1 MAQKQ
6 YKFTLS
12 IRDKHNREVKKIV
25 DFLIGKGIL
34 SQAIRDGLRLLN
46 DLRKGNT
53 RVLLEM
59 FPDVM
64 DKLCPPQSNNGDI
77 LLKLDSME
85 REIHELKNHRPMP
98 QDSDIPDTRGYG
110 IPAMKSLGA
119 GIGSTLGTGKLMA
132 LPTFDDDDDGD
143 TLVITKSTGVAN
155 GANFMAS
162 MANVAY

>member
-59 FPDVM
+59 FPEVM
-64 DKLCPPQSNNGDI
+64 DKLCPPQSNNGDV
-77 LLKLDSME
+77 L
-85 REIHELKNHRPMP
+85 REIEALRGELRQLQQRPMP
-98 QDSDIPDTRGYG
+98 QSEEIPDARNYG
-110 IPAMKSLGA
+110 IPAMKSLAANMGGHTIAMPVILDDEEDTIIVTQSA
-119 GIGSTLGTGKLMA
+119 GQNS
-132 LPTFDDDDDGD
+132 GD
-143 TLVITKSTGVAN
+143 
-155 GANFMAS
+155 NFLA
-162 MANVAY
+162 AFLKVGF